1 MKPLLDPL
9 LDVEQ
14 NADEPKL
21 EFAGGVDGVDRV
33 GGVSSRWK
41 PTPDMVA
48 VFILGACLAVSALLV
63 LILALYCLM
72 QCWRQRAHSS
82 SHKCITKYSE
92 LPLGN
97 ACRLPVIKISGASS
111 CSTVNDSSKL
121 KRFSCMETRRE
132 KELSGM
138 KSSGLALYECL
149 REEDSAVSDKERLAV
164 TDESIQSGAMQE

>member
-21 EFAGGVDGVDRV
+21 EFAGSVDGVDRV

-82 SHKCITKYSE
+82 SHKCITKYSGSVNF
-92 LPLGN
+92 LRSFN
-97 ACRLPVIKISGASS
+97 ASLCCSS
-111 CSTVNDSSKL
+111 
-121 KRFSCMETRRE
+121 FH
-132 KELSGM
+132 
-138 KSSGLALYECL
+138 
-149 REEDSAVSDKERLAV
+149 
-164 TDESIQSGAMQE
+164 ESVYRQ